1 MKEPAVFSRMYR
13 ALFDEH
19 VRREDM
25 RAVFQE
31 YAWDMGWCDPCA
43 SDPLTAD
50 ELRGLGVFWLEGD
63 GVRPRADMRIAP
75 QPQNVFVT
83 RLHVRYDKAHFPEDL
98 VFQETGDRT
107 NFQGRYVLRHAWTGT
122 ATCAA
127 AETYRRDLVARRER
141 EAQTLASLTGWSIE
155 EIRRQQGAGPGPA
168 PAGPDPAVPWWRRI
182 WQPGW

>member
-1 MKEPAVFSRMYR
+1 MFARMYR
-13 ALFDEH
+13 SLFDQH
-19 VRREDM
+19 VEREDM

-43 SDPLTAD
+43 ADPLTAD
-50 ELRGLGVFWLEGD
+50 ELRGLGVFWLD
-63 GVRPRADMRIAP
+63 GSGASRPLPGGRIAP

-98 VFQETGDRT
+98 VFHETGDRS

-127 AETYRRDLVARRER
+127 ADTYRRELVARRER
-141 EAQTLASLTGWSIE
+141 EAQTLASLTGWPIE
-155 EIRRQQGAGPGPA
+155 DIRRQQGVVPA
-168 PAGPDPAVPWWRRI
+168 ADPIKNEPAMPWWRKL
-182 WQPGW
+182 WPQPGW